1 MIVDLP
7 DPVIPTKA
15 IVSPG
20 ETLKFIFFK
29 IKDDESYPNEILL
42 NSISPLMV
50 SLYPF
55 GLRSILLS
63 PFNNSKIRPAA
74 VTPRV
79 RTVIAK
85 IFMKVGNRSN

>member
-29 IKDDESYPNEILL
+29 IKDDESYPNEMLL
-42 NSISPLMV
+42 NSISPFLIDQV
-50 SLYPF
+50 
-55 GLRSILLS
+55 
-63 PFNNSKIRPAA
+63 
-74 VTPRV
+74 
-79 RTVIAK
+79 
-85 IFMKVGNRSN
+85 